1 MAERC
6 RNSRDPEMDYRD
18 VNEFGFGPGLV
29 PPGKEDAPPSEG
41 GVYRAMCPP
50 VELTPS
56 ADLSVR
62 ARETRW
68 KRATRHGATP
78 ASASAD
84 ANRSARSRGGV
95 MSFRR
100 PVAGARPNHL
110 GFRATAIL
118 LRNVIEATTPPSQ
131 RMSMPVR

>member
-1 MAERC
+1 MA
-6 RNSRDPEMDYRD
+6 
-18 VNEFGFGPGLV
+18 
-29 PPGKEDAPPSEG
+29 PGKEDAPPSQG
-41 GVYRAMCPP
+41 GVLPTEVPAGRTHPQRR
-50 VELTPS
+50 TS
-56 ADLSVR
+56 ACEHGKHDGGG
-62 ARETRW
+62 
-68 KRATRHGATP
+68 ATRLAVPP